1 MYNDILLPVD
11 LNHESSWIRALP
23 VAVAYCQAYGAR
35 LHVITVLPDFGMP
48 IVGDY
53 FPEDFK
59 QQTRDD
65 AAQQLHAFT
74 QEHVPAAVPVQVHVA
89 EGKAYREILHLAD
102 KTSAD
107 LIIMAS
113 HHPEFSDYLLGS
125 TAERVVRHARQSV
138 LVIRGPAG
146 KPLLQG

>member
-11 LNHESSWIRALP
+11 LNHDSSWTKALP
-23 VAVAYCQAYGAR
+23 VAVEYCQAYGAR

-48 IVGDY
+48 IVGNY

-59 QQTRDD
+59 QKARDD
-65 AAQQLHAFT
+65 ADQQLHAFIK
-74 QEHVPAAVPVQVHVA
+74 ERVPAAVPVQVIVA
-89 EGKAYREILHLAD
+89 EGKAYREILHMAD
-102 KTSAD
+102 KTNAD

-138 LVIRGPAG
+138 LVIRDPAG
-146 KPLLQG
+146 K